1 MQFNNIELRPEY
13 QLPAHLAT
21 VDHCK
26 TTTDA
31 AINSMTV
38 GAGKTIS
45 IGAMAF
51 HTTNLGGKVLVLAR
65 QGELIEQNSDDAWQM
80 GCKNSIFSAS
90 LNQKSTT
97 YPCVMGTEKTVA
109 NHLNHE
115 FSRFIP
121 NLILI
126 DECHHVDFQEI
137 ERWQQDK
144 STEIKTSY
152 GKIITHFLKLNPKLR
167 IIGYTGSPFRGKID
181 IVNKFWTKKLSEVPT
196 MQLVEMGYLVP
207 PVFGFGDDLHHYDL
221 HEFDK
226 IDKHEDFSSKE
237 LVAMQRKISK
247 DKIMTHRIM
256 EEVVNRCKDRLG
268 VLITCAGK
276 KHCEQVAECLPPGS
290 WGIVTDDTSTKK
302 RRKILS
308 DAKEGKIKYVIQV
321 GCLTTGINVT
331 FWSVCVILRRIGSLT
346 LLVQLIGRV
355 LRTLKPYQID
365 QGLEKNDA
373 LILDYTDTFESM
385 GEIFDDPIL
394 NKAVAAKA
402 DESGDYLECPK
413 CQTHNSKYAVRCI
426 GGGLDR
432 CDHFFQFQECQKCGT
447 KNAPTAQACRNCQAI
462 LIDPNKAL
470 LNKAYTDADYKPVL
484 KTLFEPTKSGD
495 GLKVVYQL
503 DSIYHDK
510 GIEKQEFATEY
521 LKPFGQQP
529 HEKQK
534 WRSFVSAHVSNGFRV
549 QLSRMRNIQEI
560 LRSKAI
566 FDMPCE
572 ITHRVNPKGFS
583 IINRKKFRSGRED
596 FANS

>member
-1 MQFNNIELRPEY
+1 MIDLNGWVLRPEY
-13 QLPAHLAT
+13 QEPAHNKT
-21 VDHCK
+21 IEHCK
-26 TTTDA
+26 DYKGA
-31 AINSMTV
+31 GINNLTV
-38 GAGKTIS
+38 GAGKSLLIAS
-45 IGAMAF
+45 VSK
-51 HTTNLGGKVLVLAR
+51 HVNSKGGKVLVLSR
-65 QGELIEQNSDDAWQM
+65 QGEIIEQNSDEAWSV

-90 LNQKSTT
+90 LNQKSIT

-126 DECHHVDFQEI
+126 DECHMLDPLDLKK
-137 ERWQQDK
+137 DK
-144 STEIKTSY
+144 PETSY
-152 GKIITHFLKLNPKLR
+152 GKIITHFLRLNPKLR
-167 IIGYTGSPFRGKID
+167 IVGYTGTPFRGRTSVYGD
-181 IVNKFWTKKLSEVPT
+181 FWREEIHQVST
-196 MQLVEMGYLVP
+196 MELVSLGYLVP
-207 PVFGFGDDLHHYDL
+207 PVFGFSDDLHHYDL

-226 IDKHEDFSSKE
+226 VDKHEDYSSKE

-321 GCLTTGINVT
+321 GCLTTGFNAPIIDT
-331 FWSVCVILRRIGSLT
+331 CVILRRIGSLT

-355 LRTLKPYQID
+355 LRTLKPHQID
-365 QGLEKNDA
+365 EGLNKNDA
-373 LILDYTDTFESM
+373 LVLDYTDTFESM

-426 GGGLDR
+426 GGGLNR

-484 KTLFEPTKSGD
+484 KTFFEPTKSGD

-503 DSIYHDK
+503 DSTYHHQ